1 MDQRAYL
8 ALIAPPRLS
17 QNEAEALVRREL
29 QARGEP
35 PWNHMEIELFPGE
48 GTSLLIA
55 RRREKARIYISAA
68 ALSLLLGRQ
77 GD

>member
-29 QARGEP
+29 LARGER
-35 PWNHMEIELFPGE
+35 PWSRMEIELFPGGE
-48 GTSLLIA
+48 TSLLIA
-55 RRREKARIYISAA
+55 RRRERARVYISAA
-68 ALSLLLGRQ
+68 ALSLLLERQ